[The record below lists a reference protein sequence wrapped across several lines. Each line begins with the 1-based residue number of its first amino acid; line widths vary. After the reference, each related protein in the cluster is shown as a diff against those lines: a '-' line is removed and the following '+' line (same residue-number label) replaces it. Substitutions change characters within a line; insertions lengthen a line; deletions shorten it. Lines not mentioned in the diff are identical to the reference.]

1 MSGMRHFNDKGGLI
15 MKIAVSSTGKDLDS
29 DVSSMFGRC
38 PYFII
43 AEIEDEK
50 IKAFEAVENTSADQA
65 GGAGISAAKIVAE
78 KDVNALI
85 SENVGPRA
93 LDVFR
98 QFSIEVYSGS
108 GSVNEALQG
117 FIDGRLKKIQ

>member
-1 MSGMRHFNDKGGLI
+1 
-15 MKIAVSSTGKDLDS
+15 MKIAISSTGKSLDS
-29 DVSSMFGRC
+29 DVSGMFGRC

-65 GGAGISAAKIVAE
+65 GGAGMSAAKIVAE
-78 KDVNALI
+78 KDADAVI

-93 LDVFR
+93 LDGFR
-98 QFSIEVYSGS
+98 QFNIEVYGGS

-117 FIDGRLKKIQ
+117 FIDGTLKKIQ

>member
-1 MSGMRHFNDKGGLI
+1 

-29 DVSSMFGRC
+29 DVSSVFGRC

-50 IKAFEAVENTSADQA
+50 IKAFEAVENTSADQT

-98 QFSIEVYSGS
+98 QFNIEIYSGS

-117 FIDGRLKKIQ
+117 FIDDKLKKIQ

>member
-1 MSGMRHFNDKGGLI
+1 

-78 KDVNALI
+78 KDVNAVI

-93 LDVFR
+93 LDGFR
-98 QFSIEVYSGS
+98 QFNIEIYSGS
-108 GSVNEALQG
+108 GSVNEVLQK
-117 FIDGRLKKIQ
+117 FIDGELQKIQ

>member
-1 MSGMRHFNDKGGLI
+1 

-78 KDVNALI
+78 KDVNAVI
-85 SENVGPRA
+85 SESVGPRA

-98 QFSIEVYSGS
+98 QFNIEVYSGN
-108 GSVNEALQG
+108 GSVNDTLQE
-117 FIDGRLKKIQ
+117 FIGGRLKKIQ